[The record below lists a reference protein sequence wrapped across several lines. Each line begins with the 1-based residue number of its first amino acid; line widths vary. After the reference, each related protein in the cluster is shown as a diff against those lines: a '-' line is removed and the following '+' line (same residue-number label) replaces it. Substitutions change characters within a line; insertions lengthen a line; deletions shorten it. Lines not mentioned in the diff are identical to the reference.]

1 MTELFVTKAVVK
13 LPKKT
18 NANRLSQHLMVDT
31 SSDYN
36 NMATHATTATK
47 PHQQVPPPS
56 EEYYSSFLVTEKL
69 YIDGLPNSVVET
81 EIMDLVKSCCPERIY
96 LSRNHESSSGYI
108 QFKSKEMADR
118 AYTLLNGVTFRAGL
132 RLQLKI
138 NPPSSDY
145 PEPEAH
151 AGILHIKNLPGHT
164 NNKLLYELF
173 RPFGPMILC
182 KILVE
187 QASTFKGTA
196 LVQYFN
202 PQDAQDAESMMHNK
216 TVQGNTISVFPIIPN
231 SSNKPTRSSVHS
243 IETKDIVCTLDTAH
257 ISTPTSPL
265 PPTPAPMCNTASS
278 PISVIRSDGSSM
290 VDYTNLY
297 IKNLDLNVKSVDL
310 FNNFR
315 RFGRIISARVMKNA
329 QTKQSKGFGFVS
341 FSKADEAQKARHEMD
356 GEFILSK
363 PVIVAFHEPKKAR
376 EADGSVSPT
385 QSTCNGASRQQTV
398 ATSVSPYLVQHQQQQ
413 QQQLYNRLSPPPPPT
428 PSFTSPPSHQNIYEQ
443 KQQQQNNGNG
453 YHTNNINNKINGK
466 NATRTRDSIDQRYS
480 STLTMPQQKYNN
492 NGSSYQQTYTPSQP
506 LLPPPP
512 SSGYKPMERNSS
524 NLSHHQHHQN
534 SVGAPH
540 QYDQK
545 QQQQQT
551 NQYQGP
557 TKKVHEP
564 YQGQQQ
570 QQQHTYSTPIKRV
583 SSATGSVQQPP
594 SLSTLASGA
603 FINTPQYTSA
613 TTPTSAST
621 NNTYQHPNYY
631 QQQQQQHISPPPPQ
645 HHNPNSHWS
654 YSPHSQ
660 KQQQQQE
667 RPSFRRRGSVE
678 SMASVMTETSS
689 QTRRQTITKAVLA
702 VEKSNDSNLNDI
714 VDMLLTLRKKDL
726 ATCLFNKVFLKAKIK
741 QAKDALD
748 IFVEEQQQ
756 QQQQQQEQPLHQ
768 NLAFYGPAIH
778 MSSPPPASTMVANYY
793 YQPKEEPM
801 PSYIQHVALPPKG
814 SRAIP
819 IVAPPPAPTTM
830 SSTPSSAAAANSS
843 KTGVAPN
850 TKPANTSNGTSAA
863 NAAATPSSS
872 NSKPSK
878 STDLK
883 VLDSNTMNAQELS
896 EEISKFLKALDGLP
910 LHEKKQSL
918 GDRLFPLVK
927 STGVKQAPKITI
939 RLLDSVP
946 LDELAYSMYDKD
958 KLKQQ
963 VTQISATISTKY

>member
-18 NANRLSQHLMVDT
+18 NANRLSHHLIVDT

-36 NMATHATTATK
+36 MATNVTTATN
-47 PHQQVPPPS
+47 PHQQVSPIS
-56 EEYYSSFLVTEKL
+56 EEYYSNFLVTEKL
-69 YIDGLPNSVVET
+69 YIDGLPNSVIET

-96 LSRNHESSSGYI
+96 LNRNHEVASGYI

-138 NPPSSDY
+138 NPPSSDC

-202 PQDAQDAESMMHNK
+202 PQDAQDAESMMNNK

-231 SSNKPTRSSVHS
+231 SSKPTKSSAHS
-243 IETKDIVCTLDTAH
+243 IETKDITLNTADTISTH

-265 PPTPAPMCNTASS
+265 PPTPAPMNTAS
-278 PISVIRSDGSSM
+278 PPTSVIRSDGSSM

-341 FSKADEAQKARHEMD
+341 FSKTDEAQKAKHEMN

-376 EADGSVSPT
+376 EADVNVSPT
-385 QSTCNGASRQQTV
+385 QSTFNGASRQQI
-398 ATSVSPYLVQHQQQQ
+398 ATSVSPHLVQHQQQHQ
-413 QQQLYNRLSPPPPPT
+413 HQYNRLSPPPPPT
-428 PSFTSPPSHQNIYEQ
+428 PSFTSSPSHQNLYE
-443 KQQQQNNGNG
+443 QQQQKYQQQQSNGSG
-453 YHTNNINNKINGK
+453 YHGNSSSNNSKNN
-466 NATRTRDSIDQRYS
+466 ARTRDSIDQRYGS
-480 STLTMPQQKYNN
+480 NVTMPQLKYNN
-492 NGSSYQQTYTPSQP
+492 NNNSYQQTYTPSP
-506 LLPPPP
+506 PPPPP
-512 SSGYKPMERNSS
+512 SNGIKTSYQPMERNSS
-524 NLSHHQHHQN
+524 NLSHHH
-534 SVGAPH
+534 PH
-540 QYDQK
+540 QSMPAANQHDQR
-545 QQQQQT
+545 QQQQT
-551 NQYQGP
+551 NQYQGFS
-557 TKKVHEP
+557 KKGYEP
-564 YQGQQQ
+564 Y
-570 QQQHTYSTPIKRV
+570 QQQHTYNTPIRRIP
-583 SSATGSVQQPP
+583 SATGSVQQPP
-594 SLSTLASGA
+594 SLSTLASGV
-603 FINTPQYTSA
+603 FINTNA

-621 NNTYQHPNYY
+621 NNTYQPPNY
-631 QQQQQQHISPPPPQ
+631 ISPPPPQ
-645 HHNPNSHWS
+645 YRNVNNHWS

-678 SMASVMTETSS
+678 SMVSVMTETSS

-702 VEKSNDSNLNDI
+702 VEKDNDSNLNDI

-756 QQQQQQEQPLHQ
+756 HQHPPSHKNLTFHEPVLHI
-768 NLAFYGPAIH
+768 A
-778 MSSPPPASTMVANYY
+778 STPPASTMVTNYY
-793 YQPKEEPM
+793 YQPKEELT
-801 PSYIQHVALPPKG
+801 PSYLQNVALPPKG

-819 IVAPPPAPTTM
+819 IIAPPPPST
-830 SSTPSSAAAANSS
+830 TPSPVAARNTSP
-843 KTGVAPN
+843 PN
-850 TKPANTSNGTSAA
+850 TGPAHNATTTKTASATNGAGT
-863 NAAATPSSS
+863 AATAAVPSSS
-872 NSKPSK
+872 NNKPTI
-878 STDLK
+878 STDSK
-883 VLDSNTMNAQELS
+883 VLDSDTMNAQELG
-896 EEISKFLKALDGLP
+896 EEISKFLKSLDGLP

-958 KLKQQ
+958 KLKHQ

>member
-18 NANRLSQHLMVDT
+18 NANRLSHHFMVDT
-31 SSDYN
+31 SSDYST
-36 NMATHATTATK
+36 MATHATTATK
-47 PHQQVPPPS
+47 PHRQASPLS

-69 YIDGLPNSVVET
+69 YIDGLPNSVIET

-96 LSRNHESSSGYI
+96 LNRGREFASGYI

-164 NNKLLYELF
+164 NNNLLYELF

-202 PQDAQDAESMMHNK
+202 PQDAQDAESMMNNK
-216 TVQGNTISVFPIIPN
+216 SVQGNTISVFPIIPN
-231 SSNKPTRSSVHS
+231 SSSKPARSSVHS
-243 IETKDIVCTLDTAH
+243 IETKDITLDTANTAH
-257 ISTPTSPL
+257 IATPPSPL
-265 PPTPAPMCNTASS
+265 PPTPAPMNNTASS
-278 PISVIRSDGSSM
+278 PTSVIRSDGSSM

-341 FSKADEAQKARHEMD
+341 FSKADEAQKAKHEMN

-376 EADGSVSPT
+376 EADVSVSPT
-385 QSTCNGASRQQTV
+385 QSTFNGASRQQMV
-398 ATSVSPYLVQHQQQQ
+398 ATSVSPHLVQHQQQQ
-413 QQQLYNRLSPPPPPT
+413 QQYNRLSPLPPPT
-428 PSFTSPPSHQNIYEQ
+428 PSFTSSPAHQNAYEQQQQQ
-443 KQQQQNNGNG
+443 KQQSNGSGYYTNGNRV
-453 YHTNNINNKINGK
+453 NNKN
-466 NATRTRDSIDQRYS
+466 NTRTRNSIDQRYGN
-480 STLTMPQQKYNN
+480 LTMPQQKYST
-492 NGSSYQQTYTPSQP
+492 NGNSYQQTYTPSQP
-506 LLPPPP
+506 PPPAPP
-512 SSGYKPMERNSS
+512 SSDGLKASHQPMERNNS
-524 NLSHHQHHQN
+524 NLSHHQHHQ
-534 SVGAPH
+534 SSMGASN
-540 QYDQK
+540 QYDPRQH
-545 QQQQQT
+545 QQQT
-551 NQYQGP
+551 NQYQGSS
-557 TKKVHEP
+557 KKVYEP
-564 YQGQQQ
+564 YQGQQ
-570 QQQHTYSTPIKRV
+570 HTYNTPIKRIP
-583 SSATGSVQQPP
+583 SATDSVQQPP

-603 FINTPQYTSA
+603 FINTPQHTNA
-613 TTPTSAST
+613 TTLTSAST
-621 NNTYQHPNYY
+621 NNAYQHPNYY
-631 QQQQQQHISPPPPQ
+631 QQQHISPPPPQ
-645 HHNPNSHWS
+645 YHNANNYWSH
-654 YSPHSQ
+654 SPHAQ
-660 KQQQQQE
+660 KQQQQE

-741 QAKDALD
+741 QAKDALE

-756 QQQQQQEQPLHQ
+756 QQQPMHQ
-768 NLAFYGPAIH
+768 NLVFHEPTVH
-778 MSSPPPASTMVANYY
+778 MSSPPPVSTMVTNYY
-793 YQPKEEPM
+793 YQPKEEPA

-819 IVAPPPAPTTM
+819 IVAPPPAPTTA
-830 SSTPSSAAAANSS
+830 SSPAAAAAATAAAAASPSKTGMAHSAKTASATNGASAAAPPSA
-843 KTGVAPN
+843 
-850 TKPANTSNGTSAA
+850 SN
-863 NAAATPSSS
+863 N
-872 NSKPSK
+872 KPST
-878 STDLK
+878 STNPK

-896 EEISKFLKALDGLP
+896 EEISKFLKTLDGLP

-946 LDELAYSMYDKD
+946 LDELAYTMYDKD

-963 VTQISATISTKY
+963 VSQISATISTKY

>member
-1 MTELFVTKAVVK
+1 MNL
-13 LPKKT
+13 
-18 NANRLSQHLMVDT
+18 HLAT
-31 SSDYN
+31 FSSR
-36 NMATHATTATK
+36 ARKWVSSLIVCRCCKHA
-47 PHQQVPPPS
+47 S
-56 EEYYSSFLVTEKL
+56 
-69 YIDGLPNSVVET
+69 
-81 EIMDLVKSCCPERIY
+81 KSTWI
-96 LSRNHESSSGYI
+96 
-108 QFKSKEMADR
+108 ADR

-187 QASTFKGTA
+187 HASTFKGTA

-202 PQDAQDAESMMHNK
+202 PQDAQDAESMMVK
-216 TVQGNTISVFPIIPN
+216 T
-231 SSNKPTRSSVHS
+231 
-243 IETKDIVCTLDTAH
+243 TLLDNADT
-257 ISTPTSPL
+257 STPPS
-265 PPTPAPMCNTASS
+265 PAPINNTASS
-278 PISVIRSDGSSM
+278 PIRSDGSSM

-341 FSKADEAQKARHEMD
+341 FSKADEAQKAKHEMN

-376 EADGSVSPT
+376 EADVSVSPT
-385 QSTCNGASRQQTV
+385 QSTFNGSAS
-398 ATSVSPYLVQHQQQQ
+398 HQQ
-413 QQQLYNRLSPPPPPT
+413 
-428 PSFTSPPSHQNIYEQ
+428 
-443 KQQQQNNGNG
+443 
-453 YHTNNINNKINGK
+453 
-466 NATRTRDSIDQRYS
+466 
-480 STLTMPQQKYNN
+480 M
-492 NGSSYQQTYTPSQP
+492 
-506 LLPPPP
+506 
-512 SSGYKPMERNSS
+512 
-524 NLSHHQHHQN
+524 
-534 SVGAPH
+534 
-540 QYDQK
+540 
-545 QQQQQT
+545 
-551 NQYQGP
+551 
-557 TKKVHEP
+557 
-564 YQGQQQ
+564 
-570 QQQHTYSTPIKRV
+570 
-583 SSATGSVQQPP
+583 
-594 SLSTLASGA
+594 
-603 FINTPQYTSA
+603 
-613 TTPTSAST
+613 
-621 NNTYQHPNYY
+621 HPNYY
-631 QQQQQQHISPPPPQ
+631 QQQQHISPPPPQ
-645 HHNPNSHWS
+645 YHAMNNHWS
-654 YSPHSQ
+654 YSPHAQ

-702 VEKSNDSNLNDI
+702 VEKGNDSNLNDI

-748 IFVEEQQQ
+748 IF
-756 QQQQQQEQPLHQ
+756 
-768 NLAFYGPAIH
+768 
-778 MSSPPPASTMVANYY
+778 
-793 YQPKEEPM
+793 PKEEPM

-819 IVAPPPAPTTM
+819 IVAPPPA
-830 SSTPSSAAAANSS
+830 STAMP
-843 KTGVAPN
+843 
-850 TKPANTSNGTSAA
+850 TSAD
-863 NAAATPSSS
+863 P
-872 NSKPSK
+872 KI
-878 STDLK
+878 
-883 VLDSNTMNAQELS
+883 LDSNTMNAQELS
-896 EEISKFLKALDGLP
+896 EEISKFLKTLDGLP

-963 VTQISATISTKY
+963 VSQISATISTKY